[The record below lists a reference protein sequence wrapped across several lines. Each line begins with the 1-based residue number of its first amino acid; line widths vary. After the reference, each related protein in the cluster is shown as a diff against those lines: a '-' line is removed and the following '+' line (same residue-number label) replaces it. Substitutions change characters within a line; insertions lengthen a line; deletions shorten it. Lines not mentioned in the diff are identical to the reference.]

1 MTTLIT
7 RLYAT
12 QQLAEKAAAA
22 LAADGFQDKHFTVIS
37 APTGKKATKADL
49 GSISDALSSAGV
61 IPRSAGIYAPLIAEG
76 NALLAV
82 RAPVGA
88 AFRAKD
94 TLAPFDAIDTGAR
107 DEVHLPAEVYRPM
120 RMHRPSATSLL
131 ARDAM
136 ILSGRRFMRP
146 LTSSSR
152 PISEM
157 LGFPMLSKKGPRAN
171 LSSFSL
177 SKMFGLPLL
186 SKR

>member
-7 RLYAT
+7 RLFAT
-12 QQLAEKAAAA
+12 QQLADQAVAA
-22 LAADGFQDKHFTVIS
+22 LAADGFRDKHYTVIA
-37 APTGKKATKADL
+37 APSGKKASKADL
-49 GSISDALSSAGV
+49 GSISAALSAAGV

-76 NALLAV
+76 NVLLTV

-94 TLAPFDAIDTGAR
+94 ILAPFETVATDAR

-120 RMHRPSATSLL
+120 RKHRPSATSLL

-136 ILSGRRFMRP
+136 ILSGRKFMPP

-152 PISEM
+152 TISEM
-157 LGFPMLSKKGPRAN
+157 LGMPLLSRKGPRAN
-171 LSSFSL
+171 LSSFSI
-177 SKMFGLPLL
+177 SRMFGLPLL

>member
-12 QQLAEKAAAA
+12 QQLAEKAVAA
-22 LAADGFQDKHFTVIS
+22 LAADGFRDKYYTVIT
-37 APTGKKATKADL
+37 APSRKKASKADL
-49 GSISDALSSAGV
+49 GTISAALSAAGV

-82 RAPVGA
+82 RAPVGT
-88 AFRAKD
+88 AFRTKD
-94 TLAPFDAIDTGAR
+94 ALAPFDTIETGAR
-107 DEVHLPAEVYRPM
+107 DEVHLPAEVYRPL
-120 RMHRPSATSLL
+120 RKHRPSATSLL

-136 ILSGRRFMRP
+136 ILSGKKFMPP

-152 PISEM
+152 TISEV
-157 LGFPMLSKKGPRAN
+157 LGLPLLSQKGPRAK

-177 SKMFGLPLL
+177 SSMFGLPLL